1 VKTEAIAL
9 GIPVEEVA
17 TLRDD
22 FSVARLQSY
31 EPGAIVVAAF
41 SHILPRKVLDLPPHG
56 CLNVHPSLL
65 PRHRGPSP
73 IAASLLAGDTETGVT
88 IMLMDEGL
96 DTGPIL
102 TQERVGI
109 ADTDT
114 SGSLTDSL
122 AALGANLLVD
132 TVGRWA
138 DGDIAPRRQDDLAA
152 TYSEKIVARDALLDW
167 REPAEILWRR
177 IRAYSPWPG
186 CYTTWKGKRLK
197 VHAASVASEVESA
210 EVGCV
215 VPLGGGAGIATGRG
229 ILKLVT
235 VQLEGKRPVTVEEF
249 VRGQS
254 DFINSS
260 LIL

>member
-1 VKTEAIAL
+1 MKTEAIAL

-22 FSVARLQSY
+22 FSIARLESC
-31 EPGAIVVAAF
+31 EPDVIVVAAF

-73 IAASLLAGDTETGVT
+73 IAASLLAGDTETGIT

-114 SGSLTDSL
+114 TGSLTESL

-132 TVGRWA
+132 TVGRWT
-138 DGDIAPRRQDDLAA
+138 DGDIAPRRQDDSAA
-152 TYSEKIVARDALLDW
+152 TYSEKIVARDGLLDW

-177 IRAYSPWPG
+177 IRAYNPWPG

-197 VHAASVASEVESA
+197 VHAASVASEGESA
-210 EVGCV
+210 EVGFV
-215 VPLGGGAGIATGRG
+215 VPLGAGAGIATGSG

-235 VQLEGKRPVTVEEF
+235 VQLEGKRPVLVEEF